1 MEPVPVTKASITIQV
16 DLEVEYDS
24 FSGKTPEDVA
34 IALQDE
40 ISDLL
45 FEASPIVTGV
55 ITEIKSANIT
65 EKTNQ

>member
-1 MEPVPVTKASITIQV
+1 MDGVPVTKASITIQV

-45 FEASPIVTGV
+45 FEASPMVIGV
-55 ITEIKSANIT
+55 ITEIKSADIT
-65 EKTNQ
+65 GKTNQ

>member
-45 FEASPIVTGV
+45 FEASPMVTGV
-55 ITEIKSANIT
+55 ITEIKSADIT
-65 EKTNQ
+65 GKTNQ

>member
-45 FEASPIVTGV
+45 FEASPMVIGV
-55 ITEIKSANIT
+55 ITEIKSADIT
-65 EKTNQ
+65 GKTNQ

>member
-45 FEASPIVTGV
+45 FEASPMVIGV
-55 ITEIKSANIT
+55 ITEIESADIT
-65 EKTNQ
+65 GKTNQ

>member
-34 IALQDE
+34 ISLQDE

-45 FEASPIVTGV
+45 FEASPMVTGV
-55 ITEIKSANIT
+55 ITEIKSADIT
-65 EKTNQ
+65 GKTNQ